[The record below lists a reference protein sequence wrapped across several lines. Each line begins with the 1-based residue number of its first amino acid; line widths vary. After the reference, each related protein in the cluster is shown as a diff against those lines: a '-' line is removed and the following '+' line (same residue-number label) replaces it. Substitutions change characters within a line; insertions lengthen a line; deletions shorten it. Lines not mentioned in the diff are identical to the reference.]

1 MTAETKSPKAK
12 PTVSK
17 SDGAPLFSLI
27 IPVYN
32 EEELLFGAASE
43 LCQHYDEQDAE
54 YELIIA
60 ENGSKDRTREIGKE
74 LMAAHSTVRVME
86 NDEPNYGLALRRG
99 IEAARGTFIVC
110 DEIDICDIDF
120 HRRALAVL
128 QSDQCDMVIGSKL
141 HEDALDNRPFMRH
154 VATIGINLLLKILL
168 DFKGTDTHGL
178 KAFHRETLLNVVG
191 DCIVDK
197 DLFASELVIRAER
210 SNYRILEIPIE
221 IEEKRAPSINLFSRV
236 PNVLKNLGRLVLAIR
251 FNRDL

>member
-1 MTAETKSPKAK
+1 MASKQTINDETSAKGESP
-12 PTVSK
+12 
-17 SDGAPLFSLI
+17 DAPLFTII

-32 EEELLFGAASE
+32 EEELLFSAASE
-43 LCQHYDEQDAE
+43 ICDHYDAQGAH

-60 ENGSKDRTREIGKE
+60 ENGSKDRTREIGEE
-74 LMAAHSTVRVME
+74 LVAAYPSLTVME

-99 IEAARGTFIVC
+99 IEAAKGTYVLC
-110 DEIDICDIDF
+110 DEIDICDLDF

-141 HEDALDNRPFMRH
+141 HEDALDNRPFLRH
-154 VATIGINLLLKILL
+154 MATIGINLLLKILL

-178 KAFHRETLLNVVG
+178 KAFQRETLLSVVG

-197 DLFASELVIRAER
+197 DLFASEMVIRAER
-210 SNYRILEIPIE
+210 SNYRILEIPVE
-221 IEEKRAPSINLFSRV
+221 IEEKRKPSINLFTRV

-251 FNRDL
+251 FDRDL

>member
-1 MTAETKSPKAK
+1 MAPKQPKKKTSTDASNSAE
-12 PTVSK
+12 
-17 SDGAPLFSLI
+17 APLFTII

-32 EEELLFGAASE
+32 EEELLFEAASE
-43 LCQHYDEQDAE
+43 VCKHYDEQGAN

-74 LMAAHSTVRVME
+74 LCDNFPALRLMQNE
-86 NDEPNYGLALRRG
+86 EPNYGLALRRG
-99 IEAARGTFIVC
+99 IEAARGTYVLC
-110 DEIDICDIDF
+110 DEIDICDLDF

-141 HEDALDNRPFMRH
+141 HEDALDNRPLLRH

-178 KAFHRETLLNVVG
+178 KAFQRETLLNVVG

-197 DLFASELVIRAER
+197 DLFASEMVIRAER
-210 SNYRILEIPIE
+210 NNYRILEIPVE
-221 IEEKRAPSINLFSRV
+221 IEEKRKPSINLFTRV
-236 PNVLKNLGRLVLAIR
+236 PNVLKNLGKLVLAIR
-251 FNRDL
+251 FDREI